1 MIPNLRFKA
10 DDGSEFPEWEEKRL
24 GEMMNVTSVKR
35 VHASDWT
42 ETGVPFYRARE
53 IVALHDGKQIAPLYI
68 SEDCYT
74 RFSAISGEIED
85 GDLLV
90 TGVGTIGVQYLVKP
104 DDKFYFKDGNIIWI
118 QNRGAMHGT
127 YLYYC
132 FDSNFVKQQI
142 SNMAGVGTVGT
153 YTIDSAKQTVV
164 YVPSLPEQKK
174 IASFLSTIDEIIQ
187 STESELTAWQE
198 RKKGVMQKIF
208 NREVQFKADDG
219 SEFPEWEE
227 KKFGDVFENM
237 NNNTYS
243 RECLNYSVGVVKN
256 IHYGDI
262 LVKFGACVDVGNEDI
277 PYINEGLNFEKYNRL
292 ENGDIVIADTA
303 EDDTVGKAVE
313 IENNNHLDVVAG
325 LHTIAC
331 RPKYEFAARY
341 LGYYL
346 NSDAYHFQLRPYMQG
361 IKVTSISKTNIQLT
375 TIQIP
380 SLPEQKKIADCLSSL
395 DDVINQIQAEL
406 SAWKE
411 FKKGLLQQMFV

>member
-1 MIPNLRFKA
+1 MAVPKLRFKA
-10 DDGSEFPEWEEKRL
+10 DNGSEFPEWEEKML
-24 GEMMNVTSVKR
+24 GDVGAVAMCKR
-35 VHASDWT
+35 VFKEQTSD
-42 ETGVPFYRARE
+42 TGEVPFFK
-53 IVALHDGKQIAPLYI
+53 IGTFGGKPDAYI
-68 SEDCYT
+68 SYALFKELKEKYPYPKKGT
-74 RFSAISGEIED
+74 VLLSAS
-85 GDLLV
+85 
-90 TGVGTIGVQYLVKP
+90 
-104 DDKFYFKDGNIIWI
+104 
-118 QNRGAMHGT
+118 
-127 YLYYC
+127 
-132 FDSNFVKQQI
+132 
-142 SNMAGVGTVGT
+142 GTVGRQVMYNGENAYYQDSNIVWLEHDGT
-153 YTIDSAKQTVV
+153 VIDGFLNQFYSIVKWKGLEGSTIKRLYNKTILDTVF
-164 YVPSLPEQKK
+164 YRPSLPEQKK
-174 IASFLSTIDEIIQ
+174 IAAFLSTIDEIITTTQ
-187 STESELTAWQE
+187 SELTAWEE
-198 RKKGVMQKIF
+198 RKRGVMQKIF
-208 NREVQFKADDG
+208 SREVRFKADDG

-411 FKKGLLQQMFV
+411 FKKGLMQQMFV